1 MSSGVLAGRYEL
13 GDLLGRGGMGEVRRA
28 WDRVLRRPV
37 AVKLVR
43 GAGES
48 EVLRRFGHEVRV
60 LAGLDHPGLV
70 PVFDAGA
77 DGPVSF
83 VVLRLIEGPSL
94 REKLK
99 SGPLGVERVRELGI
113 ALAEALDHVHA
124 RGVVHR
130 DVKPGNVLLDRE
142 GRPHLA
148 DFGLA
153 RRLDTPHLTRS
164 NRVMGTAA
172 YLAPEQVRGEEVSSA
187 TDVYALGLLL
197 LECLT
202 GRREYAG
209 GSAEAA
215 LARLHRPARI
225 PSDLPDDLTRL
236 IALMTSLV
244 PRRRPTALACA
255 HALRHRETPTA
266 VDTAPGPERRGW
278 RPALIGAALVPTAL
292 LITALHAPL
301 LESTPSAP
309 TPTTTTTPSR
319 PR

>member
-1 MSSGVLAGRYEL
+1 MSSGVLAGRYVL
-13 GDLLGRGGMGEVRRA
+13 GDLLGKGGMGEVRRG
-28 WDRVLRRPV
+28 WDRVLGRPV

-43 GAGES
+43 GES
-48 EVLRRFGHEVRV
+48 EALRRFGHEVRV

-83 VVLRLIEGPSL
+83 VVMRLIEGRTL
-94 REKLK
+94 REELE
-99 SGPLGVERVRELGI
+99 SGPLGLERVRELGI

-130 DVKPGNVLLDRE
+130 DVKPGNVLLDRD

-164 NRVMGTAA
+164 NRIMGTAA
-172 YLAPEQVRGEEVSSA
+172 YLAPEQVRGEEVSAA

-202 GRREYAG
+202 GRREYPG
-209 GSAEAA
+209 GTADAA
-215 LARLHRPARI
+215 VARLHRPARI

-236 IALMTSLV
+236 LALMTSLV

-266 VDTAPGPERRGW
+266 VDTAPDRRRW
-278 RPALIGAALVPTAL
+278 RPALVGAALVPIAVL
-292 LITALHAPL
+292 VTALHAPL
-301 LESTPSAP
+301 MESSPSP
-309 TPTTTTTPSR
+309 PSPTTTTTPSGTR
-319 PR
+319 

>member
-28 WDRVLRRPV
+28 WDTVLRRPV

-43 GAGES
+43 GTGES
-48 EVLRRFGHEVRV
+48 EALRRFGHEVRV
-60 LAGLDHPGLV
+60 LAGLEHPGLV

-83 VVLRLIEGPSL
+83 VVMRLIEGRTL
-94 REKLK
+94 RDELK

-130 DVKPGNVLLDRE
+130 DVKPGNVLLDRD

-153 RRLDTPHLTRS
+153 RRVDTPHLTRS

-172 YLAPEQVRGEEVSSA
+172 YLAPEQVRGEEVSAA
-187 TDVYALGLLL
+187 TDVYALGLVL

-202 GRREYAG
+202 ARREYTG
-209 GSAEAA
+209 GTAEAA
-215 LARLHRPARI
+215 LARLHRPVRL
-225 PSDLPDDLTRL
+225 PPDLPDDLTRL
-236 IALMTSLV
+236 LALMTSLV

-255 HALRHRETPTA
+255 QALRHRETPTA
-266 VDTAPGPERRGW
+266 VETRADQPRRW
-278 RPALIGAALVPTAL
+278 RPALIGAALLAL
-292 LITALHAPL
+292 AALVTALHAPL
-301 LESTPSAP
+301 IAADDPSPPSSTTSTPA
-309 TPTTTTTPSR
+309 R
-319 PR
+319 